1 MGGAANYTLPLGP
14 GDLTLGAKVS
24 RVDSQYGSLYN
35 ESYSFVP
42 SHTDVSASVSYV
54 YNNYKVTVFGRNL
67 TGFQHETPVFI
78 APLFASSPWGPPAS
92 WGVELAAKF

>member
-24 RVDSQYGSLYN
+24 WVDSQYASLYN
-35 ESYSFVP
+35 ESSSFVP
-42 SHTDVSASVSYV
+42 SHTDVSASLSYA

-67 TGFQHETPVFI
+67 TGFQYEAPVFI
-78 APLFASSPWGPPAS
+78 APLFASSTWGPPAS